1 MDIESNL
8 KLRLELKKSKL
19 NLYDELIK
27 ALSAFID
34 QPNGISTDTLI
45 ADSFRLHLLHLLPLP
60 EYNIEKR

>member
-19 NLYDELIK
+19 NLYDERIK

-34 QPNGISTDTLI
+34 QPNDISADTLMTSPSL
-45 ADSFRLHLLHLLPLP
+45 APA
-60 EYNIEKR
+60 